1 MLTNL
6 KFRPEVKKKYRKL
19 TDKTS
24 HAKDPSQDSQCA
36 LTNKTG
42 SSQLR
47 NALCIFVTLILN
59 IKMKLEF
66 FVRAI
71 LRQNLINLLG
81 MSFQYHQYHNTV
93 SKDLYKQKMR
103 LVDLSL
109 LLAVR
114 PTILP
119 TLKISLSF
127 ILESLAKVGR

>member
-42 SSQLR
+42 SGQLR

-59 IKMKLEF
+59 GNE
-66 FVRAI
+66 
-71 LRQNLINLLG
+71 NLIFRTG
-81 MSFQYHQYHNTV
+81 
-93 SKDLYKQKMR
+93 
-103 LVDLSL
+103 
-109 LLAVR
+109 
-114 PTILP
+114 
-119 TLKISLSF
+119 
-127 ILESLAKVGR
+127 

>member
-1 MLTNL
+1 M
-6 KFRPEVKKKYRKL
+6 V
-19 TDKTS
+19 
-24 HAKDPSQDSQCA
+24 
-36 LTNKTG
+36 
-42 SSQLR
+42 
-47 NALCIFVTLILN
+47 
-59 IKMKLEF
+59 MKISF
-66 FVRAI
+66 FVLADGNFMSNSRKEY
-71 LRQNLINLLG
+71 LLG